1 MNHKLTKE
9 ELINKINKLEK
20 ENKLLNQAIS
30 KRELDNLKNT
40 LSNPFFY
47 KNITENM
54 LDMISMTDILGNF
67 KYASPSHKNIL
78 GYEPQ
83 FLLNKNV
90 FDFMHQNDSQ
100 TVQKIISEKINKNES
115 GQTEYRYKKADG
127 NYIWLESTGKFICDK
142 LGKAESIIFVT
153 REIEDRKK
161 SQNNLKFLSNSAL
174 TFLSLTLNDDIFDF
188 IGKQLSHFLPNCII
202 LVNHYDSKND
212 QLIIRNIQGIS
223 TNIEKII
230 SVLGK
235 HPVGMKLKTDIP
247 TLNLENGRL
256 NKMKLQDFRN
266 YIKNTPALLFDKV
279 CKLLNIEDFFSIGL
293 TIDNKLYGNIS
304 IVPLKN
310 STIEDIATIETF
322 VYQASIAL
330 YRQSIEKELKI
341 AKEQAIQADK
351 LKSEFLANMSHE
363 IRTPMNGILGFSQ
376 LLSKKDYPD
385 ENTNKFLKIINNSSK
400 QLLNLINDIIDIS
413 KIEAKQLKISNVK
426 TNINN
431 LCNNLFSTFSI
442 EQNTSEKEIKLI
454 YNKNNNFNGQ
464 IIADESRLNQVLVN
478 LIGNAIKFTDKG
490 IIEFGYLLQ
499 KDRKNIEF
507 YVKDTGIGISKENQK
522 MIFDRFKQAD
532 STSTRKYGGTGLGL
546 AISKQLIKLMG
557 GKIWLK
563 TEIGIGSEFRFTIPF
578 NPVSTVREVEKS
590 IQNQNNDLSNK
601 TILIIE
607 DDYVSYLLIETFLLN
622 YGAKLLKASNATIAF
637 ELLKNEFNI
646 NLVLMDI
653 QLPDMSGYD
662 VTDKIKKEYP
672 RMPVIAQTANAME
685 GDRKKALDAGCD
697 EYISKP
703 INYDEL
709 ITKIKT
715 LI

>member
-1 MNHKLTKE
+1 MYNDFTKY
-9 ELINKINKLEK
+9 ELVNKIKKLEE

-30 KRELDNLKNT
+30 KGDLNNLTDT
-40 LSNPFFY
+40 LPNLFFY

-83 FLLNKNV
+83 FLLNKNA
-90 FDFMHQNDSQ
+90 FDFIHPSDSRAI
-100 TVQKIISEKINKNES
+100 QKKISEKISENES

-127 NYIWLESTGKFICDK
+127 KYIWLESTGKFICDK
-142 LGKAESIIFVT
+142 SGKAESIIFIT
-153 REIEDRKK
+153 REIEDRKR

-188 IGKQLSHFLPNCII
+188 IGKQLYHFLPNCLIFA
-202 LVNHYDSKND
+202 NDYDNKTK
-212 QLIIRNIQGIS
+212 QLIVKNFQGVS
-223 TNIEKII
+223 TILEKIL
-230 SVLGK
+230 SVLDK
-235 HPVGMKLKTDIP
+235 HPVGIKLRAGDP
-247 TLNLENGRL
+247 TLDLKNGRL
-256 NKMKLQDFRN
+256 NKIKLKDFRN
-266 YIKNTPALLFDKV
+266 HIENTPAFLFDKV
-279 CKLLNIEDFFSIGL
+279 CKLLRIEDVFNIGL
-293 TIDNKLYGNIS
+293 TVDNKFYGNIS
-304 IVPLKN
+304 IIPLN
-310 STIEDIATIETF
+310 GSILEDFATIETF

-385 ENTNKFLKIINNSSK
+385 KNTNKFLKIINNSSK

-431 LCNNLFSTFSI
+431 LCDNIFSTFST
-442 EQNTSEKEIKLI
+442 EQNTSEKEIKI
-454 YNKNNNFNGQ
+454 VYNKNNDFNGQ
-464 IIADESRLNQVLVN
+464 IITDENRLNQVLVN

-499 KDRKNIEF
+499 EEGKNIEF
-507 YVKDTGIGISKENQK
+507 YVKDTGIGISTENQK
-522 MIFDRFKQAD
+522 LIFDRFKQAD

-563 TEIGIGSEFRFTIPF
+563 TEIGVGSEFRFTIPF
-578 NPVSTVREVEKS
+578 NPVLTAKKEEKPIS
-590 IQNQNNDLSNK
+590 DQNNDLSDK
-601 TILIIE
+601 TILIVE
-607 DDYVSYLLIETFLLN
+607 DDYASSLLIETFLFDR
-622 YGAKLLKASNATIAF
+622 GASLLKASNATIAF
-637 ELLKNEFNI
+637 ELLKNEPNI
-646 NLVLMDI
+646 GLVLMDI
-653 QLPDMSGYD
+653 QLPDMSGYEASK
-662 VTDKIKKEYP
+662 KIKNKYP
-672 RMPVIAQTANAME
+672 KIPIIAQTANAME

-697 EYISKP
+697 EYIAKP
-703 INYDEL
+703 INCDEL
-709 ITKIKT
+709 ISKIKN